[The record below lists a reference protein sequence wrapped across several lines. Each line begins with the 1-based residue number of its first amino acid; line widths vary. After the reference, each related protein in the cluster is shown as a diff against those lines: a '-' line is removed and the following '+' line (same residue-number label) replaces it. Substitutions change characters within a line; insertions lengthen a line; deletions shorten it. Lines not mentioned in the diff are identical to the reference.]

1 MVTKSTG
8 VLGFHAT
15 EHAFYLALS
24 KVLPKSVRTERR
36 GRRKLLARECVSTE
50 YCVYATETGTEDNMA
65 GPSGHAGSGCMAV
78 LPSAPDRGNHES
90 SG

>member
-1 MVTKSTG
+1 MATRPHRCVQDDVGEPQGDVHARRTG
-8 VLGFHAT
+8 DDDND
-15 EHAFYLALS
+15 EDNN
-24 KVLPKSVRTERR
+24 PQ
-36 GRRKLLARECVSTE
+36 LLARECVSTE